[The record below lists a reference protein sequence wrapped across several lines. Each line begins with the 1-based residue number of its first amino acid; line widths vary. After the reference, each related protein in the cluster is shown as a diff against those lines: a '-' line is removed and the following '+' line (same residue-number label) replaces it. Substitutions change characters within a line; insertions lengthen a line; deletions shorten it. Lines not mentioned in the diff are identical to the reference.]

1 MAHMDPEVLY
11 KTVLPTLARKGVV
24 LIGIT
29 TLDDPST
36 SFWGQM
42 MLAKYPDGR
51 PVFRVLRYSL
61 VCDVCRLAGVET
73 TCKHK
78 LGDLPWWQSAEQ
90 HAKLAQIM
98 KGHADTYLR
107 EVMGFESDRTRTPAF
122 DSNGIEKLGD
132 PTRWVS
138 DIGVQRIIVVA
149 VDPSGGGTGSDYAIM
164 TAVYPDQDSSMVVR
178 SVLSISTHPR
188 TPPDSTL
195 ARTTSMNRLAVSWG
209 LFPGSGP
216 GMRQT

>member
-1 MAHMDPEVLY
+1 MCLVERPFSFHTPSLLSLPTYPFLYTLRGTGTKGILVCEEMAHMDPEVLY

-78 LGDLPWWQSAEQ
+78 LGDLP
-90 HAKLAQIM
+90 
-98 KGHADTYLR
+98 
-107 EVMGFESDRTRTPAF
+107 
-122 DSNGIEKLGD
+122 
-132 PTRWVS
+132 
-138 DIGVQRIIVVA
+138 
-149 VDPSGGGTGSDYAIM
+149 
-164 TAVYPDQDSSMVVR
+164 
-178 SVLSISTHPR
+178 
-188 TPPDSTL
+188 
-195 ARTTSMNRLAVSWG
+195 
-209 LFPGSGP
+209 
-216 GMRQT
+216 